1 MIWFIIVL
9 LNNKIIN
16 SIDNDEYKKV
26 VVIECDNCIYC
37 LISLVFVK
45 VGCNKWCI
53 NLLECLIN
61 IMILI
66 YNCICNICLY

>member
-1 MIWFIIVL
+1 M

-16 SIDNDEYKKV
+16 IIYNYEYKKV
-26 VVIECDNCIYC
+26 VVIECDNCIDC
-37 LISLVFVK
+37 LISLVFGE

-66 YNCICNICLY
+66 